1 MNNKIYYIYHIPG
14 KKIGVSTNL
23 KKRIQR
29 QGYTM
34 EEVEVLEEHTD
45 IHRVSLREQELQK
58 EYEYKVD
65 CIPYWRTLKNQT
77 KEGRSKGGKIG
88 GKIVGKISG
97 KRNVESGQLAKA
109 LELSNIARR
118 TPISQYTKDGNFIK
132 EFMSQREA
140 AKELNL
146 NYRNINKV
154 LKGRGKTAGGFV
166 FRYVTELA
174 C

>member
-14 KKIGVSTNL
+14 KKIGVSTNV
-23 KKRIQR
+23 KGRIQR

-58 EYEYKVD
+58 EYGYKVD

-77 KEGRSKGGKIG
+77 KEGCSKGGKIG
-88 GKIVGKISG
+88 GKIQGK
-97 KRNVESGQLAKA
+97 KNVESGHLAK
-109 LELSNIARR
+109 LQKISGIARR
-118 TPISQYTKDGNFIK
+118 TPISQYTKSGEFIK
-132 EFMSQREA
+132 EFISQTEA
-140 AKELNL
+140 AEELNISQG
-146 NYRNINKV
+146 NIWMV
-154 LKGRGKTAGGFV
+154 LKEKRKTTGGFV
-166 FRYVTELA
+166 FRYVNELA